1 MTTPSDDER
10 RTDMVT
16 IDKDRPAG
24 DGTKKSSWLSSRS
37 HQLNEIGLVVAIIA
51 LYVVLGLTA
60 AGFLDGANQL
70 GILRD
75 AATIGIAAWGVTLVI
90 IAGEIDI
97 SIGPAVAFASVIV
110 AMGSATW
117 GFGVVGAV
125 LLTLVLGIAWGA
137 LAGWLVAAFK
147 VPSFIA
153 TLGLWS
159 VLGGLGLYL
168 TDALPVVLPESGL
181 FDLLGGS
188 ILGIPTSAVVMLV
201 LFVAFVYIAK
211 FTAYGRSIYAIG
223 GNASAARLSGINLT
237 KVRILLFATTGLLSA
252 ITGILLAARLGAGS
266 GSAGSGL
273 EFDIIAAVVIGGAA
287 LAGGRGTM
295 LGTFLGVVFITV
307 IGNGLV
313 LLGVNSFLQDVIR
326 GVIIV
331 GAVLINALIGRRS
344 AAAMRTS

>member
-1 MTTPSDDER
+1 MVITENSLQPGDS
-10 RTDMVT
+10 RTA
-16 IDKDRPAG
+16 R
-24 DGTKKSSWLSSRS
+24 SWLGSRS
-37 HQLNEIGLVVAIIA
+37 HQLNEIGLVVAIAA

-60 AGFLDGANQL
+60 SGFMDGSNQL

-90 IAGEIDI
+90 IAGDIDI
-97 SIGPAVAFASVIV
+97 SIGPAVAFASVLV
-110 AMGSATW
+110 AMGSAQW
-117 GFGVVGAV
+117 GLGVFGAV
-125 LLTLVLGIAWGA
+125 LLTLVLGAAWGA
-137 LAGWLVAAFK
+137 LAGWLRASFN

-188 ILGIPTSAVVMLV
+188 VLGIPTSAVVMLI
-201 LFVAFVYIAK
+201 LFAVFVYIAK
-211 FTAYGRSIYAIG
+211 FTAYGRSVYAIG
-223 GNASAARLSGINLT
+223 GNAAAAQLAGINLT

-252 ITGILLAARLGAGS
+252 ITGVLLASRLGAGS
-266 GSAGSGL
+266 GSAGAGL

-295 LGTFLGVVFITV
+295 LGTLLGVVFITV

-331 GAVLINALIGRRS
+331 GAVLINALVVRRG
-344 AAAMRTS
+344 AAAVRTA

>member
-1 MTTPSDDER
+1 MVITKNTLQPGDS
-10 RTDMVT
+10 RTA
-16 IDKDRPAG
+16 R
-24 DGTKKSSWLSSRS
+24 SWLGSRS
-37 HQLNEIGLVVAIIA
+37 HQLNEIGLVVAIAA

-60 AGFLDGANQL
+60 SGFMDGSNQL

-90 IAGEIDI
+90 IAGDIDI
-97 SIGPAVAFASVIV
+97 SIGPAVAFASVLV
-110 AMGSATW
+110 AMGSAQW
-117 GFGVVGAV
+117 GLGVFGAV
-125 LLTLVLGIAWGA
+125 LLTLVLGAAWGA
-137 LAGWLVAAFK
+137 LAGWLRASFN

-188 ILGIPTSAVVMLV
+188 ILGIPTSAVVMLI
-201 LFVAFVYIAK
+201 LFAVFVYIAK
-211 FTAYGRSIYAIG
+211 FTAYGRSVYAIG
-223 GNASAARLSGINLT
+223 GNAAAAQLAGINLT

-252 ITGILLAARLGAGS
+252 ITGVLLASRLGAGS
-266 GSAGSGL
+266 GSAGAGL

-295 LGTFLGVVFITV
+295 LGTLLGVVFITV

-331 GAVLINALIGRRS
+331 GAVLINALIVRRG
-344 AAAMRTS
+344 AAAVRTA